1 MIRKMLQMQER
12 MFKSFFDSI
21 VINVNIS
28 FDFLIYLLVE
38 LKLRIVEEEI
48 GYLKNS
54 FEFLEKDIYDLK
66 FVLFKL

>member
-1 MIRKMLQMQER
+1 